1 MIGKQIKWI
10 FNEKKQSFIDIII
23 IIFFFTLYLSFALHL
38 PINMGPDELMRYDIP
53 EWIFNHGRL
62 PIGNEKE
69 LINSI
74 WGISY
79 GFTPYLPSIVAVG
92 FMKIF
97 AIIFSGKNTLIFA
110 ARLTS
115 VFAGTVTIWL
125 TLLIGDE
132 VYGKRYSKYLFAVLI
147 GSLPQF
153 VYLCAYFNN
162 DIFSIMSCTMILYA
176 WIIGV
181 KNNWNIKSCIILGV
195 GIGLCALTYYNAYGY
210 ILCSLAICILMF
222 WKYRDNK
229 FERNIFIKKTV
240 LVLVLVLLIAGW
252 YFVRNYIIYNGDILG
267 INSSRTCGEMYALD
281 QYKPSLHMTYK
292 KMGKT
297 IIDLICD
304 NTWIKYTLKSYI
316 ACFGYMT
323 IWTKPYVYKIYY
335 FIILVGVIS
344 FIFSLRKNLRARK
357 HFLLYIMLLTI
368 VIPIILS
375 LYNSYA
381 TDYQP
386 QGRYIMSGLPA
397 LMLFVTGG
405 YDYIDKKQTKENLIP
420 IIILLIW
427 ILLFIFVFSK
437 AIYVFCWEDRIF

>member
-1 MIGKQIKWI
+1 MIGKQIKVI
-10 FNEKKQSFIDIII
+10 SNEKKQHLIDIII
-23 IIFFFTLYLSFALHL
+23 IFSFFILYLCFALHL
-38 PINMGPDELMRYDIP
+38 PFNMGPDELMRYDIP
-53 EWIFNHGRL
+53 KWIFNHGRL
-62 PIGNEKE
+62 PIGDEEE

-79 GFTPYLPSIVAVG
+79 GFTPYLPSIFAVG

-97 AIIFSGKNTLIFA
+97 AIFFTGESALIFA

-125 TLLIGDE
+125 ALLIGDE
-132 VYGKRYSKYLFAVLI
+132 VYGRRYSKYLFVILI

-153 VYLCAYFNN
+153 VYLCAYLNN

-210 ILCSLAICILMF
+210 ILCSLIICIFTF
-222 WKYRDNK
+222 WEYRNNEI
-229 FERNIFIKKTV
+229 ERNKFIKKAV

-252 YFVRNYIIYNGDILG
+252 YFVRNYIIYNGDIFG
-267 INSSRTCGEMYALD
+267 ISSSHACGEMYAID
-281 QYKPSLHMTYK
+281 QYKPSMRLTYK

-323 IWTKPYVYKIYY
+323 IWTKTYIYKIYY

-344 FIFSLRKNLRARK
+344 FIFSLRKNSQARK
-357 HFLLYIMLLTI
+357 CFLLYIMILAVAT
-368 VIPIILS
+368 PIILS

-381 TDYQP
+381 SDYQP
-386 QGRYIMSGLPA
+386 QGRYIMSGLPV

-405 YDYIDKKQTKENLIP
+405 FDYIDKKQMKENIIP
-420 IIILLIW
+420 IIILLVW

-437 AIYVFCWEDRIF
+437 VIYIFCWGDKIF